1 MNKREYDFDVE
12 SFKKD
17 GLDAEDIEI
26 IQDIID
32 KSVKEATDE
41 IDQLVEENR
50 EQLDKEWDEL
60 MSIEDL
66 NERHKKML
74 EIHPDME

>member
-32 KSVKEATDE
+32 KSVIYFDALLIIFSSFVVTF
-41 IDQLVEENR
+41 IV
-50 EQLDKEWDEL
+50 
-60 MSIEDL
+60 
-66 NERHKKML
+66 
-74 EIHPDME
+74 